1 LNAALALAAGRREL
15 RRVTWRHGTG
25 KHAQSDRGDDFLT
38 ALDQAICTRLRHDP
52 KASTQSLA
60 KLQTL
65 LATWTGACHTCQRPY
80 PDTT

>member
-38 ALDQAICTRLRHDP
+38 ALDQAICTPWAQPVVAFDLV
-52 KASTQSLA
+52 
-60 KLQTL
+60 
-65 LATWTGACHTCQRPY
+65 
-80 PDTT
+80 